1 MTLVEVS
8 MRVRVNPT
16 ECKEKV
22 VTALKNVFGDIA
34 LEGSNRGGFTV
45 LEAIRRPG
53 VFESFQ
59 DLLRRMRISMPPTPF

>member
-8 MRVRVNPT
+8 MRVMVNPT

-34 LEGSNRGGFTV
+34 LEGSNRRGFTV
-45 LEAIRRPG
+45 LEAKF
-53 VFESFQ
+53 V
-59 DLLRRMRISMPPTPF
+59 DLGSLSRFRIYSEG